1 MAETPHADGRAGE
14 TDRLNSRSSYRR
26 ALNPVRLVSLLVCF
40 TFSSGIAVAAADH
53 HAEARGFFAGGGWNG
68 SFENFDTDIVDFDDA
83 VGLSAR
89 GGYRFEKWIAA
100 EFQYEWSGTFD
111 GDRFG
116 SEIDLYYFGVNAK
129 VYPLQTWFQPYA
141 LVGVGGLYGYVD
153 TNSGD
158 EDDTDLAFRFG
169 GGAEI
174 PILGRLRLTIN
185 GAYIQPLGDLDD
197 FEYFTLGAG
206 VIWYFG
212 GP

>member
-1 MAETPHADGRAGE
+1 MAGLPNADERVVEA
-14 TDRLNSRSSYRR
+14 DRLTSSGSYRR
-26 ALNPVRLVSLLVCF
+26 RFSPLRFVSILVFFML
-40 TFSSGIAVAAADH
+40 FSGGAAAADH
-53 HAEARGFFAGGGWNG
+53 HSEARGFFAGGGWNG
-68 SFENFDTDIVDFDDA
+68 SFENFDTDFVDFDDA

-89 GGYRFEKWIAA
+89 GGYRFGKWIAT

-111 GDRFG
+111 GDRLG
-116 SEIDLYYFGVNAK
+116 SEIDLYYFGLNAK

-141 LVGVGGLYGYVD
+141 LVGVGALYGYLD

-174 PILGRLRLTIN
+174 PILSRLRLTIN

>member
-1 MAETPHADGRAGE
+1 MAESPNADERAVE
-14 TDRLNSRSSYRR
+14 AARSSSRSSHRR
-26 ALNPVRLVSLLVCF
+26 PLNPVRLVSLLIFF
-40 TFSSGIAVAAADH
+40 TLTSGIASAADH
-53 HAEARGFFAGGGWNG
+53 HTYARGFFVGGGWNG
-68 SFENFDTDIVDFDDA
+68 SFENFDTDFVDFDDA

-89 GGYRFEKWIAA
+89 GGYRFGKWIAT
-100 EFQYEWSGTFD
+100 ELQYEWSGTFD

-116 SEIDLYYFGVNAK
+116 SEIDLYYFSVNAK
-129 VYPLQTWFQPYA
+129 VYPLQTWLQPYA
-141 LVGVGGLYGYVD
+141 LVGVGALYGYLD

-174 PILGRLRLTIN
+174 PILARLRLTIN
-185 GAYIQPLGDLDD
+185 GAYMQPLGDLDD